1 MSKWGYARCAF
12 DGKPRVPDAAS
23 LSPCSWLYSGQGG
36 APFRW
41 NAFAGKKSSGCGHY
55 CGVGGL
61 QAPSTRSLMFESTP
75 ELTLRAWTCR
85 KRVESLCL
93 GGRVGGGVS
102 RGLLRRYRVCRK
114 DHAKTRGRCVP
125 HPPRGK
131 YGTHRSSAKRAW
143 NGLVVHPRQRREHD
157 LASERDRAASNR
169 ARVTS
174 AGESPVASSGVS
186 APHVALRLSS

>member
-1 MSKWGYARCAF
+1 MRVGVGSRGWRATITEVVDPAMSEWGYARCAF
-12 DGKPRVPDAAS
+12 ERKPCIPDAAS

-75 ELTLRAWTCR
+75 ELTLRAWTCK

-93 GGRVGGGVS
+93 WGRGDK
-102 RGLLRRYRVCRK
+102 GLLRRYRVCRK
-114 DHAKTRGRCVP
+114 AHTKTRGTCFP
-125 HPPRGK
+125 HLPCACR
-131 YGTHRSSAKRAW
+131 
-143 NGLVVHPRQRREHD
+143 LRQVRY
-157 LASERDRAASNR
+157 ASEQCQACMEWIGRTPETAPRA
-169 ARVTS
+169 
-174 AGESPVASSGVS
+174 
-186 APHVALRLSS
+186 

>member
-93 GGRVGGGVS
+93 GGRVGGGGGVQGAAAEVS
-102 RGLLRRYRVCRK
+102 SMPEGSCENAGEVRPPPTARQVRY
-114 DHAKTRGRCVP
+114 
-125 HPPRGK
+125 
-131 YGTHRSSAKRAW
+131 
-143 NGLVVHPRQRREHD
+143 
-157 LASERDRAASNR
+157 ASEQCQACMEWIGRTPETAPRA
-169 ARVTS
+169 
-174 AGESPVASSGVS
+174 
-186 APHVALRLSS
+186 